1 MRLKGKV
8 AIVTGGAR
16 GLGKAYALRLC
27 EEGAKVVIADILDAT
42 NVVQSIAKEAGEV
55 LALHTDVSEEE
66 STKEMAR
73 MTIESFG
80 RIDILINNA
89 AISTTTVMKPFYE
102 ISAEDWDEVIRVNLK
117 GVFLCCKAV
126 YPQMKKQS
134 YGKIINISS
143 GTFFK
148 GLPNFIH
155 YVTSKGGIIGFTRAL
170 AREVGNDGICVNA
183 ISPGYTLTEGLAEKP
198 PYPEK
203 FVKDIVSSRCFKRDE
218 LPADL
223 TGTVMFLASEESNF
237 ITGQTI
243 VVDGGSVF
251 H

>member
-1 MRLKGKV
+1 MRLEGKV

-27 EEGAKVVIADILDAT
+27 EEGAKVVIADILDA
-42 NVVQSIAKEAGEV
+42 NKIVQSIAKEEGEI
-55 LALHTDVSEEE
+55 LALYTDVSEEE

-73 MTIESFG
+73 KTIEYFG

-102 ISAEDWDEVIRVNLK
+102 ISAEEWDDVIRVNLK
-117 GVFLCCKAV
+117 GLFLCCKAV
-126 YPQMKKQS
+126 YPQMKKQGK
-134 YGKIINISS
+134 GKIINISS

-148 GLPNFIH
+148 GLPHFIH

-183 ISPGYTLTEGLAEKP
+183 ISPGYTLTEVLAERP
-198 PYPEK
+198 QYPEK

-218 LPADL
+218 LPEDI
-223 TGTVMFLASEESNF
+223 TGTVVFLASEESNF